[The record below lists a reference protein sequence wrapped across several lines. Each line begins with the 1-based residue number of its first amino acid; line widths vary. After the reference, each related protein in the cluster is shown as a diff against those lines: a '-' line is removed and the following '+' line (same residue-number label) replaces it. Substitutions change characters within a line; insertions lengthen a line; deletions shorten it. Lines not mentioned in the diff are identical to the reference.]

1 MVANLQPGA
10 GSPMIA
16 VMLCLFC
23 CFQDA
28 TMFHVNVTAD
38 NKLEISLEP
47 SDIMDS
53 ASVYVVKITG
63 ESKNYFFQFEE
74 FNSTLPTPLI
84 FNATY
89 HGLYYVV
96 TLMVISPNSPATP
109 AKSLTVLTKLKQP
122 LPVSNV
128 FIYDYKP
135 SPETGVLFEVQY
147 PEKFNVFTRVNISY
161 WEGSH
166 FRSMLYKD
174 FFKGKTV
181 FNHWLPGTCYSNV
194 TFQLVSEVSFNK
206 STLVEYS
213 GVGHKPRQHRTVPYP
228 PRNISIQIILINES
242 NVEEI
247 SGSNSGEVL
256 IKPDYRTVT
265 ENLAETNS
273 SYWSGYNATNN
284 ETISQPY
291 WWGNEPILPD
301 DEGFINEIP
310 SEFENPTTISP
321 LAENSPIRAHSL
333 SQFKVSI
340 NWLPPKAPSAFDGFT
355 IYIHR
360 EGNSTN
366 LFTVDENTHEFVTEL
381 KEPGKYKLS
390 MTSFSS
396 SGSCDVRE
404 SNIAKALSFYISPS
418 GTWFEELTEKPKRVS
433 VKLLNSTAAVV
444 SWTSSNTNDKES
456 IVSVIS
462 QTCNKPKESQRLE
475 KHYCKEVNSSSNII
489 ANLVPGAQYKI
500 VVYFQRAPLIG
511 PPSDAVIFAIEP
523 TGVKDLVLYPLGPSA
538 VVLSWTRPYHSVFRK
553 YIVEMFYFNPVIM
566 TAEWSPYYEIA
577 ATVSVTA
584 SVRILNLLP
593 AWYYNFRVMMVTWGE
608 PVRRCCDT
616 ATVSFITGISRD
628 IMPPAESNGLYASI
642 SQPNAFSATQGHADL
657 SPAGQGKSN
666 VSDLTEGYTVL
677 HTATFLMARG
687 GMSILRTAG
696 AMRVS
701 QLALRLDCSSC
712 VIRSVSRSTMTAV
725 IDLPPGDIYNITIT
739 AYTERSSNSS
749 RPYLVKLDP
758 VPPKSLFVVNKT
770 QTSVTLLWV
779 EDGVMDYFEVICW
792 CTDSMQKG
800 DENDPVTVV
809 SHVVTI
815 SGLQPGRPY
824 NCSVTTISHQAPS
837 SPTYISISTLDVE
850 VNPNVVVISVLAI
863 LSILLIGLLLITLL
877 VLRRKHLQMAREC
890 GAGTF
895 VNFATLE
902 RDGKL
907 PYNWR
912 RSVFT
917 FLTLLPSCLWTDYL
931 LAFYINPWNKN
942 GFKKRKMTNPVQL
955 DDFEGYIKDMAK
967 DTDYKFSLQFEELKM
982 IGLDILHVAA
992 DLPANKCKNRYTNI
1006 LPYDFSRVKLLTT
1019 CAENGADY
1027 INANYIPGYNTL
1039 HEYIATQ
1046 GPLPETRNDFWKM
1059 LLQQKS
1065 QVVVMLTQCN
1075 EKRRIKCDHY
1085 WPFTAEPV
1093 SYGDITVEML
1103 SEDEQSDW
1111 AYRVF
1116 RISFADETQCVKH
1129 FNFTAWPDHGVPSSA
1144 AADSLLQFVQMVR
1157 HKAAKTKCP
1166 ITVHCSAG
1174 VGRTGTFIALDRLMQ
1189 HIRDHEFVDVLGL
1202 VAELRS
1208 YRMSMV
1214 QTEEQFIFIHHC
1226 QVINHVSLYK
1236 ENGQSSSFA
1245 SDLFSEWLNVD
1256 QQWPMWTYREDQAL
1270 NLLLCLVDSF
1280 CYKLFMLFLR
1290 NGPKKR
1296 NNKLKTKIHCTR
1308 HSLLFKVRC
1317 ARSI

>member
-28 TMFHVNVTAD
+28 TMFHVNVTTD
-38 NKLEISLEP
+38 NRLEISLEP
-47 SDIMDS
+47 SDIMAS

-63 ESKNYFFQFEE
+63 ESKNNFFQFEE

-96 TLMVISPNSPATP
+96 TLMVVSPNSPATP
-109 AKSLTVLTKLKQP
+109 AKSLTVLTKP

-161 WEGSH
+161 WEGSN

-228 PRNISIQIILINES
+228 PRNISIQIILINDS

-273 SYWSGYNATNN
+273 SYWSSYNATNN

-301 DEGFINEIP
+301 GEGFINEIP

-321 LAENSPIRAHSL
+321 LAANSPIRAHSL

-444 SWTSSNTNDKES
+444 SWTSSNTNSKES

-593 AWYYNFRVMMVTWGE
+593 AWYYNFRVLMVTWGE

-616 ATVSFITGISRD
+616 ATVSFITAPVAPEVISVDYINRL
-628 IMPPAESNGLYASI
+628 LYVAWTYGD
-642 SQPNAFSATQGHADL
+642 NAIDL
-657 SPAGQGKSN
+657 SHSRMLHWQVVA
-666 VSDLTEGYTVL
+666 EG
-677 HTATFLMARG
+677 RKR
-687 GMSILRTAG
+687 IKK
-696 AMRVS
+696 
-701 QLALRLDCSSC
+701 
-712 VIRSVSRSTMTAV
+712 SVSRSTMTAV

-792 CTDSMQKG
+792 CTDSMQKA
-800 DENDPVTVV
+800 DENEPVTVV

-824 NCSVTTISHQAPS
+824 NCSVTTISHHAPS

-942 GFKKRKMTNPVQL
+942 GFKKRKLTNPVQL

-1226 QVINHVSLYK
+1226 VGLMWKKKKQQFSISDVIYENVSK
-1236 ENGQSSSFA
+1236 S
-1245 SDLFSEWLNVD
+1245 
-1256 QQWPMWTYREDQAL
+1256 
-1270 NLLLCLVDSF
+1270 
-1280 CYKLFMLFLR
+1280 
-1290 NGPKKR
+1290 
-1296 NNKLKTKIHCTR
+1296 
-1308 HSLLFKVRC
+1308 
-1317 ARSI
+1317 